1 MRLVTKRR
9 VGVELQR
16 IFGKPK
22 WGTVILS
29 SETMCE
35 SAKGFDQISLCQL
48 TQNTHLT
55 DYTKRIYLSA
65 PEFVVVMVM
74 MDDFTLLNNFHR
86 LYREDGLVF
95 EDTQK

>member
-55 DYTKRIYLSA
+55 DYKTNLFECSR
-65 PEFVVVMVM
+65 VRRRNGR
-74 MDDFTLLNNFHR
+74 DGR
-86 LYREDGLVF
+86 LYTLE
-95 EDTQK
+95 